1 MAFAVE
7 VHFAHFSRRPLSV
20 EGTKLFSV
28 KNAANHIRSDGVVVE
43 RVRRVFGPARPP
55 HRIGPDFVPRMNDV
69 LIFDFLPRPRNQSQF
84 LIAAHSLSFGFLC
97 SSQSPSLA
105 SGLHVI
111 FLVI

>member
-28 KNAANHIRSDGVVVE
+28 KNAANHIRSDVVVVE
-43 RVRRVFGPARPP
+43 RVRRVFGPARARPP
-55 HRIGPDFVPRMNDV
+55 HRIGPDFAPRMNDV

-84 LIAAHSLSFGFLC
+84 LIAAHSLSFGF
-97 SSQSPSLA
+97 A
-105 SGLHVI
+105 LHSRR
-111 FLVI
+111 L